1 VTAKRFS
8 PTADPWLDTD
18 VIDERAPRTNQ
29 AVVALLAF
37 AGAAFG
43 WPLAWA
49 LMATQL
55 VIGLTFGR
63 QWCVPCRLYF
73 TVIQPRFG
81 EGRLEDSRAPRLANQ
96 MGVVFLGG
104 AAVLW
109 WAGAEG
115 AATVLGLLVGS
126 LALVASTTGFCLG
139 CEIYRISAHLR
150 GISERHHDRI
160 EPADLGLEPGR
171 AAAPR
176 TIVQFT
182 HPLCTECRELATEL
196 AAGPDPLVVLDVRE
210 RPDLAHKYGVAIVPT
225 AFAIGSDGSVLE
237 RLA

>member
-1 VTAKRFS
+1 VTASLPRTRS
-8 PTADPWLDTD
+8 ADPWRDTD

-29 AVVALLAF
+29 CVVGVVAL

-43 WPLAWA
+43 WPLLWA
-49 LMATQL
+49 LMALQL
-55 VIGLTFGR
+55 LIGLTLGR
-63 QWCVPCRLYF
+63 QWCLPCRLYF
-73 TVIQPRFG
+73 QVLQPLIG

-96 MGVVFLGG
+96 MGFAFLST
-104 AAVLW
+104 ASILW

-115 AATVLGLLVGS
+115 AATAVGLLVAA
-126 LALVASTTGFCLG
+126 LALLAASTGFCLG
-139 CEIYRISAHLR
+139 CELYRLQAHLR

-160 EPADLGLEPGR
+160 DPADLGPGGTLSE
-171 AAAPR
+171 R

-182 HPLCTECRELATEL
+182 HPLCTECRELEGEL
-196 AAGPDPLVVLDVRE
+196 ASGPDPYVRLDVRE

-225 AFAIGSDGSVLE
+225 AVAIGPDGSVLE